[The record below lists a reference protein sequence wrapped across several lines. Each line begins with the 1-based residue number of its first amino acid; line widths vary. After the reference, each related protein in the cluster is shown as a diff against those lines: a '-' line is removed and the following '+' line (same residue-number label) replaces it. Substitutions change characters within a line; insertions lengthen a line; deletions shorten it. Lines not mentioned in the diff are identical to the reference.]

1 LNKDTSRAN
10 PSFGGD
16 FFSTVQDNEPATLG
30 AITFQSGGTYASDF
44 CAREAALKVI
54 DMNVGRKATGLVTAI
69 YFAGLAF
76 SPASAQDS
84 KDRAIE
90 QYTCKDIM
98 RESGASR
105 DVAIAFLRGF
115 LLGKSVTTKFN
126 LDVLH
131 KQLPDEPG

>member
-1 LNKDTSRAN
+1 MRRTFA
-10 PSFGGD
+10 P
-16 FFSTVQDNEPATLG
+16 EPL
-30 AITFQSGGTYASDF
+30 Q
-44 CAREAALKVI
+44 LKVI
-54 DMNVGRKATGLVTAI
+54 DMNVGREAMGLVTAI

-115 LLGKSVTTKFN
+115 LLGKSGTTKFN
-126 LDVLH
+126 LDVYTS
-131 KQLPDEPG
+131 KAMNSSNAA

>member
-1 LNKDTSRAN
+1 MRR
-10 PSFGGD
+10 
-16 FFSTVQDNEPATLG
+16 
-30 AITFQSGGTYASDF
+30 TFAPEQLQ
-44 CAREAALKVI
+44 LKVI

-69 YFAGLAF
+69 YGLAF

-115 LLGKSVTTKFN
+115 LLGKSGTTKFN

-131 KQLPDEPG
+131 KQSDEFIERCLTNPGEKAMDAMSKVID